1 MSAIVG
7 KKAGGS
13 DSHTPVESPDSLI
26 ATSFAKMLLVLG
38 HGEWA
43 GGLDNTRIFLDGTPI
58 GNADG
63 SINFPGVKW
72 EFRPGTQHQTY
83 IQGMPDVQNDIAVG
97 VELKYETPWVK
108 AITNTDL
115 SAVRVRL
122 SWPTLQQQL
131 DNGDVVG
138 YRVEYAID
146 LAIGGGA
153 YREVLRSAVSGK
165 STTGYPRSHRIDLPA
180 STEGWQIRVRRITKN
195 TTNTARVADRMLV
208 DAIVEIVDAKLRY
221 PNLALLYIQFDAKQF
236 QNIPT
241 ITCKPKMGILRVP
254 SNYDPINRTYSGI
267 WDGTFKWAWTNN
279 PAWVFYDICI
289 NEEYG
294 LGQWIK
300 ANNLSTSK
308 WELYEI
314 AKYCDQLVPDG
325 RGGTEPRHLCN
336 VYIQGQEDAINVLSD
351 IISIFS
357 GMFYWAGGEIRA
369 LADMSRPVDMV
380 YSRAN
385 VKNGF
390 QYSSASERTHYSQA
404 MVSYSNPDNRYQ
416 DDIEPVVVRS
426 LVRRYGTLNAD
437 ITAIGCTR
445 RSEAIRR
452 GKWILYTNEKDRA
465 VSFTVGLEGRI
476 PLPGW
481 VIGVADQLLAG
492 RVLGGRI
499 SNATGRNITLDRKP
513 DAKAGD
519 RLIVNLPSGVAQ
531 ARTIQSVNGKIV
543 TVSVAY
549 SELPASECGWSIDAD
564 DLAVQLYRVVGIKDA
579 STEKEI
585 AYEINAI
592 EYDENKWSKIESGA
606 IIEDRPISVIP
617 PGVQPPPKNIEI
629 SSFSATA
636 QGLAVTTMHA
646 AWSAAESAIAYEIEW
661 CRDNGNWI
669 SAPRTST
676 CSFDVTGIYAG
687 RYQCRVR
694 AINAAEISSVWAN
707 SAETLLKGKEGTPA
721 KPVSLIATP
730 VVFGIAL
737 SWGFPAG
744 AEDTL
749 KTEIHSSLS
758 ADGAN
763 SVLLTDVP
771 YPQRAYTMQGLAAGR
786 ALWFRARLVDKTGNQ
801 GEWTDWTRGVSEADN
816 SILLDWIGNDIIN
829 NTDAGKNLIG
839 RIELTETEIDDAKTQ
854 VKSIAASAIET
865 ALANDA
871 NAIQQWS
878 NYGSNRAGII
888 EVRQTIADN
897 EKSFA
902 EYQQLIIVTFKGV
915 EASIVDVRQTQATA
929 NEAFAKF
936 QQQTVADLDASH
948 SAIEQVSTAQSTTDK
963 ALTEYK
969 NNANTRFDGNEADI
983 ADIRTSVSSAESALS
998 TLEQQTVAE
1007 FNNGAQTDIENA
1019 LSNDKNAQSQREE
1032 SGRIRARV
1040 TTVETAQATADQ
1052 SFAEYRQQVSAEFNN
1067 ANSSISDVRTAQ
1079 ATADKSLSD
1088 YKQTVAA
1095 DFKGV
1100 NAAVQETSSALVD
1113 FKGIVSAQW
1122 SIKLGVNKDGV
1133 YYAAGI
1139 SMGLEDTPEG
1149 MQSSIVFLAN
1159 NFAVMS
1165 EINGKPKAFFAI
1177 KNGQTIIDAAFIG
1190 DATINFGKITDS
1202 LKSDNFVSG
1211 KTGWNLP
1218 KNGDAEFNNVTVRGN
1233 IESNDGYFGGTV
1245 YARTLKGD
1253 TALSANIEYK
1263 VGSTTGG
1270 GIGVTANTQYR
1281 LFSVDSA
1288 DFDRDCTIVG
1298 SVAAYGIGTY
1308 NSIILYVNG
1317 AEVLR
1322 RNVGQDAAIT
1332 LTVPNP
1338 SFIIPSRPL
1347 GLRDTITMLVTTGVR
1362 GITATGQIIITK
1374 RGSGITIG

>member
-38 HGEWA
+38 HGEWV

-58 GNADG
+58 GNVDG
-63 SINFPGVKW
+63 SINFPGVQW

-122 SWPTLQQQL
+122 SWPALQQQL
-131 DNGDVVG
+131 DNGDIVG

-146 LAIGGGA
+146 LATGGGA
-153 YREVLRSAVSGK
+153 YSEVLRSAVDGK
-165 STTGYPRSHRIDLPA
+165 STTGYPRSHRIDLPT
-180 STEGWQIRVRRITKN
+180 STEGWQLRVRRITPN

-208 DAIVEIVDAKLRY
+208 DAVVEIVDAKLRY

-241 ITCKPKMGILRVP
+241 ITCKPKMNIIRVP
-254 SNYDPINRTYSGI
+254 SNYDPINRTYSGV

-279 PAWVFYDICI
+279 PAWIFYDLCI

-325 RGGTEPRHLCN
+325 RGGTEPRHLCD

-385 VKNGF
+385 VKDGF

-452 GKWILYTNEKDRA
+452 GKWVLYTNEKDRA

-481 VIGVADQLLAG
+481 VVGVADQLLAG

-499 SNATGRNITLDRKP
+499 SSAVGRNVTLDRKP
-513 DAKAGD
+513 DAKPGD

-531 ARTIQSVNGKIV
+531 ARTVQSVNDKVV

-549 SELPASECGWSIDAD
+549 SELPAAECAWSVDSD

-592 EYDENKWSKIESGA
+592 EYDENKWAKIESGA

-629 SSFSATA
+629 TSFSAIA
-636 QGLAVTTMHA
+636 QGLAVTTLHVE
-646 AWSAAESAIAYEIEW
+646 WDAAESAIAYEAEW
-661 CRDNGNWI
+661 RRDNGNWI
-669 SAPRTST
+669 AAPRTST
-676 CSFDVTGIYAG
+676 RSFDVTGIYAG

-694 AINAAEISSVWAN
+694 AINAAEISSIWAN
-707 SAETLLKGKEGTPA
+707 AQETTLNGKEGNPPM
-721 KPVSLIATP
+721 PVGFAATGIL
-730 VVFGIAL
+730 FGITL
-737 SWGFPAG
+737 NWGYPEG
-744 AEDTL
+744 AEDAL
-749 KTEIHSSLS
+749 KTEIEYSLS
-758 ADGAN
+758 ADGTDP
-763 SVLLTDVP
+763 LLLSDVP
-771 YPQRAYTMQGLAAGR
+771 HPQRNYTMQGLRAGQVF
-786 ALWFRARLVDKTGNQ
+786 WFRARIVDKSGNQ
-801 GEWTDWTRGVSEADN
+801 SPWIDWVRGMSSTDTSAILEA
-816 SILLDWIGNDIIN
+816 IGDDFIN
-829 NTDAGKNLIG
+829 NTVAGQQLLNNDFMNAEGIL
-839 RIELTETEIDDAKTQ
+839 
-854 VKSIAASAIET
+854 ET
-865 ALANDA
+865 ANANNSSIRQQWAQYGENKAEILELWTTQANDA
-871 NAIQQWS
+871 
-878 NYGSNRAGII
+878 RA
-888 EVRQTIADN
+888 
-897 EKSFA
+897 FA
-902 EYQQLIIVTFKGV
+902 EYQLLVTATFEEQTAAIDQKMTAVVDADGASATYSLRAGLNYNGQFVSAGMVIGAEFIGGV
-915 EASIVDVRQTQATA
+915 AKSSIGFTA
-929 NEAFAKF
+929 DQFILLSGPAGNVFSPFAVTNGQVFINEAFIQDGSITNAK
-936 QQQTVADLDASH
+936 
-948 SAIEQVSTAQSTTDK
+948 IG
-963 ALTEYK
+963 EY
-969 NNANTRFDGNEADI
+969 I
-983 ADIRTSVSSAESALS
+983 
-998 TLEQQTVAE
+998 
-1007 FNNGAQTDIENA
+1007 
-1019 LSNDKNAQSQREE
+1019 
-1032 SGRIRARV
+1032 
-1040 TTVETAQATADQ
+1040 
-1052 SFAEYRQQVSAEFNN
+1052 
-1067 ANSSISDVRTAQ
+1067 
-1079 ATADKSLSD
+1079 
-1088 YKQTVAA
+1088 
-1095 DFKGV
+1095 
-1100 NAAVQETSSALVD
+1100 
-1113 FKGIVSAQW
+1113 
-1122 SIKLGVNKDGV
+1122 
-1133 YYAAGI
+1133 
-1139 SMGLEDTPEG
+1139 
-1149 MQSSIVFLAN
+1149 QSSN
-1159 NFAVMS
+1159 W
-1165 EINGKPKAFFAI
+1165 NGS
-1177 KNGQTIIDAAFIG
+1177 TI
-1190 DATINFGKITDS
+1190 
-1202 LKSDNFVSG
+1202 
-1211 KTGWNLP
+1211 GWHVN
-1218 KNGDAEFNNVTVRGN
+1218 KNGDAWFNNVTIRGTVYATAGKFSGT

-1245 YARTLKGD
+1245 YARKIIGDVVQGTHLKGYI
-1253 TALSANIEYK
+1253 T
-1263 VGSTTGG
+1263 STGLVTGTVTERVPS
-1270 GIGVTANTQYR
+1270 GV
-1281 LFSVDSA
+1281 LWSVFSFDSA
-1288 DFDRDCTIVG
+1288 DFDRTLIINGDVTWGNIYSGNDLGVLINGVAVLNFVTGGSSTPASTVG
-1298 SVAAYGIGTY
+1298 GVSFNIPATSIGGRDVLSIKY
-1308 NSIILYVNG
+1308 NNFGGGSSNVPPTFN
-1317 AEVLR
+1317 ATVL
-1322 RNVGQDAAIT
+1322 VCKKG
-1332 LTVPNP
+1332 
-1338 SFIIPSRPL
+1338 S
-1347 GLRDTITMLVTTGVR
+1347 GGVR
-1362 GITATGQIIITK
+1362 VGPNNVAT
-1374 RGSGITIG
+1374 

>member
-38 HGEWA
+38 HGEWV

-58 GNADG
+58 GNVDG
-63 SINFPGVKW
+63 SINFPGVQW

-122 SWPTLQQQL
+122 SWPALQQQL
-131 DNGDVVG
+131 DNGDIVG

-146 LAIGGGA
+146 LATGGGA
-153 YREVLRSAVSGK
+153 YSEVLRSAVDGK
-165 STTGYPRSHRIDLPA
+165 STTGYPRSHRIDLPT
-180 STEGWQIRVRRITKN
+180 STEGWQLRVRRITPN

-208 DAIVEIVDAKLRY
+208 DAVVEIVDAKLRY

-241 ITCKPKMGILRVP
+241 ITCKPKMDIIRVP
-254 SNYDPINRTYSGI
+254 SNYDPINRTYSGV

-279 PAWVFYDICI
+279 PAWIFYDLCI

-325 RGGTEPRHLCN
+325 RGGTEPRHLCD

-385 VKNGF
+385 VKDGF

-452 GKWILYTNEKDRA
+452 GKWVLYTNEKDRA

-481 VIGVADQLLAG
+481 VVGVADQLLAG

-499 SNATGRNITLDRKP
+499 SSAIGRNVTLDRKP
-513 DAKAGD
+513 DAKPGD

-531 ARTIQSVNGKIV
+531 ARTVQSVNDKVV

-549 SELPASECGWSIDAD
+549 SELPAAECAWSVDAD

-592 EYDENKWSKIESGA
+592 EYDENKWAKIESGA

-629 SSFSATA
+629 TSFSAIA
-636 QGLAVTTMHA
+636 QGLAVTTLHVE
-646 AWSAAESAIAYEIEW
+646 WDAAESAIAYEAEW
-661 CRDNGNWI
+661 RRDNGNWI
-669 SAPRTST
+669 AAPRTST
-676 CSFDVTGIYAG
+676 RSFDVTGIYAG

-694 AINAAEISSVWAN
+694 AINAAEISSIWAN
-707 SAETLLKGKEGTPA
+707 ATETALNGKEGNPPM
-721 KPVSLIATP
+721 PVGFAATGIL
-730 VVFGIAL
+730 FGITL
-737 SWGFPAG
+737 NWGYPAG
-744 AEDTL
+744 SEDAL
-749 KTEIHSSLS
+749 KTEIEYSLS
-758 ADGAN
+758 ADGTDP
-763 SVLLTDVP
+763 LLLSDVP
-771 YPQRAYTMQGLAAGR
+771 HPQRNYTMQGLRAGQVF
-786 ALWFRARLVDKTGNQ
+786 WFRARIVDKSGNQ
-801 GEWTDWTRGVSEADN
+801 SPWIDWVRGMSSTDT
-816 SILLDWIGNDIIN
+816 
-829 NTDAGKNLIG
+829 
-839 RIELTETEIDDAKTQ
+839 
-854 VKSIAASAIET
+854 SAILEAIGDDFISNT
-865 ALANDA
+865 VAGQQLFNNDFMNAEAILENAVANDA
-871 NAIQQWS
+871 GIVQQWAQ
-878 NYGSNRAGII
+878 YGKN
-888 EVRQTIADN
+888 
-897 EKSFA
+897 K
-902 EYQQLIIVTFKGV
+902 
-915 EASIVDVRQTQATA
+915 ASVVHLTT
-929 NEAFAKF
+929 
-936 QQQTVADLDASH
+936 TVAD
-948 SAIEQVSTAQSTTDK
+948 
-963 ALTEYK
+963 
-969 NNANTRFDGNEADI
+969 
-983 ADIRTSVSSAESALS
+983 AERAF
-998 TLEQQTVAE
+998 AE
-1007 FNNGAQTDIENA
+1007 FETLVTATFEDQTAAIDQKMTAVVDADGASATYSLRAGLNYNGQFVSAGMVIGAEFIDGVAKSSI
-1019 LSNDKNAQSQREE
+1019 
-1032 SGRIRARV
+1032 GF
-1040 TTVETAQATADQ
+1040 TADQ
-1052 SFAEYRQQVSAEFNN
+1052 F
-1067 ANSSISDVRTAQ
+1067 IL
-1079 ATADKSLSD
+1079 LSGP
-1088 YKQTVAA
+1088 T
-1095 DFKGV
+1095 G
-1100 NAAVQETSSALVD
+1100 N
-1113 FKGIVSAQW
+1113 
-1122 SIKLGVNKDGV
+1122 
-1133 YYAAGI
+1133 
-1139 SMGLEDTPEG
+1139 
-1149 MQSSIVFLAN
+1149 VFSP
-1159 NFAVMS
+1159 FAVV
-1165 EINGKPKAFFAI
+1165 
-1177 KNGQTIIDAAFIG
+1177 NGQVFMNDAFIAKASIG
-1190 DATINFGKITDS
+1190 RGKITDT
-1202 LKSDNFVSG
+1202 LESDNYVQGLSG
-1211 KTGWNLP
+1211 LKLDF
-1218 KNGDAEFNNVTVRGN
+1218 KNGNAEFNSVNLRGN
-1233 IESNDGYFGGTV
+1233 ITMDNTINGIRTILDYRGQRTYHANGQPAIICGYF
-1245 YARTLKGD
+1245 
-1253 TALSANIEYK
+1253 
-1263 VGSTTGG
+1263 
-1270 GIGVTANTQYR
+1270 
-1281 LFSVDSA
+1281 
-1288 DFDRDCTIVG
+1288 
-1298 SVAAYGIGTY
+1298 
-1308 NSIILYVNG
+1308 
-1317 AEVLR
+1317 
-1322 RNVGQDAAIT
+1322 
-1332 LTVPNP
+1332 
-1338 SFIIPSRPL
+1338 
-1347 GLRDTITMLVTTGVR
+1347 
-1362 GITATGQIIITK
+1362 
-1374 RGSGITIG
+1374 

>member
-38 HGEWA
+38 HGEWV

-58 GNADG
+58 GNVDG
-63 SINFPGVKW
+63 SINFPGVQW

-122 SWPTLQQQL
+122 SWPALQQQL
-131 DNGDVVG
+131 DNGDIVG

-146 LAIGGGA
+146 LATGGGA
-153 YREVLRSAVSGK
+153 YSEVLRSAVDGK
-165 STTGYPRSHRIDLPA
+165 STTGYPRSHRIDLPT
-180 STEGWQIRVRRITKN
+180 STEGWQLRVRRITPN

-208 DAIVEIVDAKLRY
+208 DAVVEIVDAKLRY

-241 ITCKPKMGILRVP
+241 ITCKPKMNIIRVP
-254 SNYDPINRTYSGI
+254 SNYDPINRTYSGV

-279 PAWVFYDICI
+279 PAWIFYDLCI

-325 RGGTEPRHLCN
+325 RGGTEPRHLCD

-385 VKNGF
+385 VKDGF

-452 GKWILYTNEKDRA
+452 GKWVLYTNEKDRA

-481 VIGVADQLLAG
+481 VVGVADQLLAG

-499 SNATGRNITLDRKP
+499 SSAVGRNVTLDRKP
-513 DAKAGD
+513 DAKPGD

-531 ARTIQSVNGKIV
+531 ARTVQSVNDKVV

-549 SELPASECGWSIDAD
+549 SELPAAECAWSVDSD

-592 EYDENKWSKIESGA
+592 EYDENKWAKIESGA

-629 SSFSATA
+629 TSFSAIA
-636 QGLAVTTMHA
+636 QGLAVTTLHVE
-646 AWSAAESAIAYEIEW
+646 WDAAESAIAYEAEW
-661 CRDNGNWI
+661 RRDNGNWI
-669 SAPRTST
+669 AAPRTST
-676 CSFDVTGIYAG
+676 RSFDVTGIYAG

-694 AINAAEISSVWAN
+694 AINAAEISSIWAN
-707 SAETLLKGKEGTPA
+707 ATETALNGKEGNPPM
-721 KPVSLIATP
+721 PVGFAATGIL
-730 VVFGIAL
+730 FGITL
-737 SWGFPAG
+737 NWGYPEG
-744 AEDTL
+744 AEDAL
-749 KTEIHSSLS
+749 KTEIEYSLS
-758 ADGAN
+758 ADGTDP
-763 SVLLTDVP
+763 LLLSDVP
-771 YPQRAYTMQGLAAGR
+771 HPQRNYTMQGLRAGQVF
-786 ALWFRARLVDKTGNQ
+786 WFRARIVDKSGNQ
-801 GEWTDWTRGVSEADN
+801 SPWIDWVRGMSSTDT
-816 SILLDWIGNDIIN
+816 
-829 NTDAGKNLIG
+829 
-839 RIELTETEIDDAKTQ
+839 
-854 VKSIAASAIET
+854 SAILEAIGDDFISNTVAGQQLLNDDFMNAEAILET
-865 ALANDA
+865 ANANNASVRQQWEQYGENKAEILELWTTQANDA
-871 NAIQQWS
+871 
-878 NYGSNRAGII
+878 RA
-888 EVRQTIADN
+888 
-897 EKSFA
+897 FA
-902 EYQQLIIVTFKGV
+902 EYQLLVTATFEEQTAAIDQKMTAVVDADGASATYSLRAGLNYNGQFVSAGMVIGAEFINGV
-915 EASIVDVRQTQATA
+915 AKASIGFNADSFILLSGPEGNKFSPWAVVNGQTFI
-929 NEAFAKF
+929 NDAFIQDGSVTNLKIG
-936 QQQTVADLDASH
+936 QYIMSNDYVMGMLGWK
-948 SAIEQVSTAQSTTDK
+948 IDK
-963 ALTEYK
+963 
-969 NNANTRFDGNEADI
+969 DGN
-983 ADIRTSVSSAESALS
+983 
-998 TLEQQTVAE
+998 AE
-1007 FNNGAQTDIENA
+1007 FND
-1019 LSNDKNAQSQREE
+1019 
-1032 SGRIRARV
+1032 
-1040 TTVETAQATADQ
+1040 
-1052 SFAEYRQQVSAEFNN
+1052 
-1067 ANSSISDVRTAQ
+1067 
-1079 ATADKSLSD
+1079 
-1088 YKQTVAA
+1088 
-1095 DFKGV
+1095 
-1100 NAAVQETSSALVD
+1100 
-1113 FKGIVSAQW
+1113 
-1122 SIKLGVNKDGV
+1122 
-1133 YYAAGI
+1133 
-1139 SMGLEDTPEG
+1139 
-1149 MQSSIVFLAN
+1149 
-1159 NFAVMS
+1159 
-1165 EINGKPKAFFAI
+1165 
-1177 KNGQTIIDAAFIG
+1177 
-1190 DATINFGKITDS
+1190 
-1202 LKSDNFVSG
+1202 
-1211 KTGWNLP
+1211 
-1218 KNGDAEFNNVTVRGN
+1218 VTVRGTVYATAGTFSGR
-1233 IESNDGYFGGTV
+1233 IESNDGYFKGDV
-1245 YARTLKGD
+1245 YVERLQGDVSKTYAVAANSVLTISAQPFTRTLAIPIISSWASS
-1253 TALSANIEYK
+1253 TSTQTSNSAN
-1263 VGSTTGG
+1263 
-1270 GIGVTANTQYR
+1270 
-1281 LFSVDSA
+1281 SVI
-1288 DFDRDCTIVG
+1288 T
-1298 SVAAYGIGTY
+1298 
-1308 NSIILYVNG
+1308 LYVNG
-1317 AEVLR
+1317 ALKYNWTTQSSNGSATAYR
-1322 RNVGQDAAIT
+1322 ATSHLQTIPAGQTTTIDYRASANLSGTSNSGYLSAII
-1332 LTVPNP
+1332 VIA
-1338 SFIIPSRPL
+1338 SK
-1347 GLRDTITMLVTTGVR
+1347 
-1362 GITATGQIIITK
+1362 A
-1374 RGSGITIG
+1374 

>member
-1 MSAIVG
+1 MSAIAG

-38 HGEWA
+38 HGEWV

-58 GNADG
+58 GNVDG
-63 SINFPGVKW
+63 SINFPGVQW

-122 SWPTLQQQL
+122 SWPALQQQL
-131 DNGDVVG
+131 DNGDIVG

-146 LAIGGGA
+146 LATGGGA
-153 YREVLRSAVSGK
+153 YSEVLRSAVDGK
-165 STTGYPRSHRIDLPA
+165 STTGYPRSHRIDLPT
-180 STEGWQIRVRRITKN
+180 STEGWQLRVRRITPN

-208 DAIVEIVDAKLRY
+208 DAVVEIVDAKLRY

-241 ITCKPKMGILRVP
+241 ITCKPKMNIIRVP
-254 SNYDPINRTYSGI
+254 SNYDPINRTYSGV

-279 PAWVFYDICI
+279 PAWIFYDLCI

-325 RGGTEPRHLCN
+325 RGGTEPRHLCD

-385 VKNGF
+385 VKDGF

-452 GKWILYTNEKDRA
+452 GKWVLYTNEKDRA

-481 VIGVADQLLAG
+481 VVGVADQLLAG

-499 SNATGRNITLDRKP
+499 SSAVGRNVTLDRKP
-513 DAKAGD
+513 DAKPGD

-531 ARTIQSVNGKIV
+531 ARTVQSVNDKVV

-549 SELPASECGWSIDAD
+549 SELPAAECAWSVDAD

-592 EYDENKWSKIESGA
+592 EYDENKWAKIESGA

-629 SSFSATA
+629 TSFSAIA
-636 QGLAVTTMHA
+636 QGLAVTTLHVE
-646 AWSAAESAIAYEIEW
+646 WDAAESAIAYEAEW
-661 CRDNGNWI
+661 RRDNGNWI
-669 SAPRTST
+669 AAPRTST
-676 CSFDVTGIYAG
+676 RSFDVTGIYAG

-694 AINAAEISSVWAN
+694 AINAAEISSIWAN
-707 SAETLLKGKEGTPA
+707 ATETALNGKEGNPPM
-721 KPVSLIATP
+721 PVGFAATGIL
-730 VVFGIAL
+730 FGITL
-737 SWGFPAG
+737 NWGYPEG
-744 AEDTL
+744 AEDAL
-749 KTEIHSSLS
+749 KTEIEYSLS
-758 ADGAN
+758 ADGTDP
-763 SVLLTDVP
+763 LLLSDVP
-771 YPQRAYTMQGLAAGR
+771 HPQRNYTMQGLRAGQVF
-786 ALWFRARLVDKTGNQ
+786 WFRARIVDKSGNQ
-801 GEWTDWTRGVSEADN
+801 SPWIDWVRGMSSTDT
-816 SILLDWIGNDIIN
+816 
-829 NTDAGKNLIG
+829 
-839 RIELTETEIDDAKTQ
+839 
-854 VKSIAASAIET
+854 SAILEAIGDDFISNT
-865 ALANDA
+865 VAGQQLFNNDFMNAEAILENAVANDA
-871 NAIQQWS
+871 GIVQQWAQ
-878 NYGSNRAGII
+878 YGKNKAG
-888 EVRQTIADN
+888 VVHLT
-897 EKSFA
+897 
-902 EYQQLIIVTFKGV
+902 T
-915 EASIVDVRQTQATA
+915 
-929 NEAFAKF
+929 
-936 QQQTVADLDASH
+936 TVAD
-948 SAIEQVSTAQSTTDK
+948 
-963 ALTEYK
+963 
-969 NNANTRFDGNEADI
+969 
-983 ADIRTSVSSAESALS
+983 AERAF
-998 TLEQQTVAE
+998 AE
-1007 FNNGAQTDIENA
+1007 FETLVTATFEDQAAAIDQKMTAVVDADGASATYSLRAGLNYNGQ
-1019 LSNDKNAQSQREE
+1019 
-1032 SGRIRARV
+1032 
-1040 TTVETAQATADQ
+1040 
-1052 SFAEYRQQVSAEFNN
+1052 FVSAGMVIGAEFINGVAKASIGFN
-1067 ANSSISDVRTAQ
+1067 ADSFIL
-1079 ATADKSLSD
+1079 LS
-1088 YKQTVAA
+1088 
-1095 DFKGV
+1095 G
-1100 NAAVQETSSALVD
+1100 
-1113 FKGIVSAQW
+1113 
-1122 SIKLGVNKDGV
+1122 
-1133 YYAAGI
+1133 
-1139 SMGLEDTPEG
+1139 PEG
-1149 MQSSIVFLAN
+1149 NKFSPW
-1159 NFAVMS
+1159 AVV
-1165 EINGKPKAFFAI
+1165 
-1177 KNGQTIIDAAFIG
+1177 NGQTFINDAFIQDG
-1190 DATINFGKITDS
+1190 SVTNLKIGQYIMSNDYVMGM
-1202 LKSDNFVSG
+1202 L
-1211 KTGWNLP
+1211 GWKIDKDGN
-1218 KNGDAEFNNVTVRGN
+1218 AEFNNVTVRGTVYATAGTFSGR

-1245 YARTLKGD
+1245 FANKLMGD
-1253 TALSANIEYK
+1253 IALSTYVSYSTPQMSANTKYK
-1263 VGSTTGG
+1263 IMAFDSSNFARDFTLLGTIRARAGIHARMNIYVNNAVVYYREWPQDIAGELVVSNPTFVIPESVTGG
-1270 GIGVTANTQYR
+1270 TDTIYISMSNV
-1281 LFSVDSA
+1281 SA
-1288 DFDRDCTIVG
+1288 G
-1298 SVAAYGIGTY
+1298 SVFAAV
-1308 NSIILYVNG
+1308 SAQAIIT
-1317 AEVLR
+1317 R
-1322 RNVGQDAAIT
+1322 RGN
-1332 LTVPNP
+1332 
-1338 SFIIPSRPL
+1338 
-1347 GLRDTITMLVTTGVR
+1347 
-1362 GITATGQIIITK
+1362 GITVG
-1374 RGSGITIG
+1374 G